1 MYISGFS
8 TALDGCTFLLKENK
22 DSIKKGQGKL
32 VAKKLKMRN
41 GRNGPHIA
49 KHATSNKKIF
59 EELVKA

>member
-32 VAKKLKMRN
+32 VAKNWRWEMVEMV
-41 GRNGPHIA
+41 HI
-49 KHATSNKKIF
+49 
-59 EELVKA
+59 